1 MDRTGSEPSL
11 TIHDLPVDMRPR
23 EEFKRAG
30 AKNVSNEL
38 LLAILLRSGVH
49 GQNILD
55 FSRELLRKAGGLSKL
70 ARMSYPELRTLK
82 VKGFGEVK
90 QLELAAAIELGSR
103 IADELRDK
111 RGDEPFAVR
120 EPADLYRL
128 MRPLTES
135 LRHERFWIV
144 PLDTRN
150 RLIGTEPVQIA
161 QGGIDSAQVS
171 ARQVFEQ
178 AVRHGAAA
186 VALVHNH
193 PSGDPTPSRQDIAL
207 TYRLIDGAKLL
218 ELRILDHVIVGRPS
232 EASPG
237 YVSLKEK
244 GVISGK

>member
-1 MDRTGSEPSL
+1 MGRTESEPAL
-11 TIHDLPVDMRPR
+11 TIRDLPVDMRPR

-55 FSRELLRKAGGLSKL
+55 FARELLRKAGGLSKH
-70 ARMSYPELRTLK
+70 AQMRYPELCALK

-90 QLELAAAIELGSR
+90 RLELAAAIELGSR
-103 IADELRDK
+103 IADELRD
-111 RGDEPFAVR
+111 RLGEEPFHIR

-128 MRPLTES
+128 MRPLTEN

-144 PLDTRN
+144 PLNTRN

-178 AVRHGAAA
+178 AVRHGAAS
-186 VALVHNH
+186 VILVHNH
-193 PSGDPTPSRQDIAL
+193 PSGDPSPSRQDIAL
-207 TYRLIDGAKLL
+207 THRLTEGAKLL

-232 EASPG
+232 EISPG
-237 YVSLKEK
+237 YVSLKEA
-244 GVISGK
+244 GVIADK